1 MGTRRAVWLSVVPL
15 IALPLKAGQ
24 ARAQSC
30 GGEIGVTATVVDFE
44 EAGGVGAG
52 TRTLTERA
60 LEPLTHPGHAAAA
73 APRDTTARIRRATVT
88 VRTLP
93 LPGDSAGRHVSVTV
107 VYPD

>member
-1 MGTRRAVWLSVVPL
+1 M
-15 IALPLKAGQ
+15 IALPLAAGQ
-24 ARAQSC
+24 ARAQGC

-52 TRTLTERA
+52 VRTLTERA
-60 LEPLTHPGHAAAA
+60 LAPLLHPGRAQAAVGK
-73 APRDTTARIRRATVT
+73 DTTVRIRRATVT

-93 LPGDSAGRHVSVTV
+93 PPGDSAGDRVSVTV